1 MNHYGFARVT
11 VASPKVCLGYP
22 SGNADAIIDIL
33 KQVQDSDVVV
43 FPELCITG
51 YSCKDLFRQQELH
64 LHAIDAVWSLARF
77 STDRHQLIFVGA
89 PVHVRT
95 GLYNC
100 AVAIYKGQVIGV
112 VPKTHIPN
120 YSEFEESRWFR
131 AADGTEP
138 GSFDF
143 GRCGT
148 VPFGAN
154 LLFPAEFGLVVHAE
168 ICEDL
173 WMPIPPSSLAA
184 LAGANLFVNLSAS
197 NETVAKDEYRTQ
209 LVANQSG
216 RCLGAYAYA
225 SANEGESAA
234 DVVFG
239 GHCMIAEN
247 GHVIAETFR
256 VGDGTM
262 QTGPRFVTADV
273 DIERLNRER
282 TIQTSFGDSAKLFAQ
297 KSYRPARWHVADTIH
312 PDLKRKVNGQPFVP
326 QDAATLNKRAAQI
339 FGIQCAA
346 TQRRLKQIDF
356 PDVHIGVSGGLD
368 STLALLVLAKVF
380 KQCNLDPKKIHGWT
394 LPGFGTTEKTKGNAL
409 TLMEHLGISSG
420 TIDIRPNCLQVF
432 KDIRHDPFGV
442 GMFHHS
448 VELDKYGVT
457 EFEDTLKNLAPERKK
472 SDLTFEN
479 VQARVRTLLL
489 MSKGFVIG
497 TGDLSELALGWCTYN
512 ADHMSMFNPN
522 CSIPKTL
529 VKWLVRHVAETECS
543 YERQEAG
550 ESLDVK
556 AGTPGVIYRT
566 YNGLFN
572 CLMSICDTTISP
584 ELLPAGSDGNI
595 VQSTEDILGPY
606 ELHDF
611 YLPLFVRH
619 GFTPEKILYLSDYA
633 KFSRE
638 YPRELR
644 EQTLRTFLTRF
655 FSQQFKRDCVPNG
668 PKVGSV
674 SLSPR
679 GDWRMPSDA
688 LADAWL
694 NGL

>member
-1 MNHYGFARVT
+1 MNQYGFARVT
-11 VASPKVCLGYP
+11 VASPKVHLANPRENVDG
-22 SGNADAIIDIL
+22 IIDIL
-33 KQVQDSDVVV
+33 KQVSNSDVVV

-64 LHAIDAVWSLARF
+64 FHTIDAVWSLCRF
-77 STDRHQLIFVGA
+77 SAERHQLIFVGA

-100 AVAIYKGQVIGV
+100 AIAIYKGQVVGV

-131 AADGTEP
+131 AADGTESS
-138 GSFDF
+138 SFDF

-154 LLFPAEFGLVVHAE
+154 MLFPASGGLVVHAE
-168 ICEDL
+168 VCEDL

-184 LAGANLFVNLSAS
+184 LAGANLMVNLSAS

-225 SANEGESAA
+225 SANEGESTA

-239 GHCMIAEN
+239 GHCLIAEN

-273 DIERLNRER
+273 DIERLNRDR

-297 KSYRPARWHVADTIH
+297 KSYRMVRWYP
-312 PDLKRKVNGQPFVP
+312 PDSTWDELKRTVNGQPFVP
-326 QDAATLNKRAAQI
+326 KDKATLDKRAAQI

-346 TQRRLKQIDF
+346 TERRLEQIGF
-356 PDVHIGVSGGLD
+356 HDVHIGVSGGLD

-380 KQCNLDPKKIHGWT
+380 KKRGLDPKKIHGWT

-409 TLMEHLGISSG
+409 SLMEHLGISSG
-420 TIDIRPNCLQVF
+420 TIDIRPTCLQVF
-432 KDIRHDPFGV
+432 KDIKHDPFGM
-442 GMFHHS
+442 GMFHPS
-448 VELDKYGVT
+448 VDLKLYGVS
-457 EFEDTLKNLAPERKK
+457 EFEDTLKNLRPEQKK

-479 VQARVRTLLL
+479 VQARARTMLL

-512 ADHMSMFNPN
+512 ADHMSMYNPN

-529 VKWLVRHVAETECS
+529 VKWLVRYVAETECNF
-543 YERQEAG
+543 EKQEAG

-556 AGTPGVIYRT
+556 AGTPGVILRT
-566 YNGLFN
+566 YNGLHN

-584 ELLPAGSDGNI
+584 ELLPAGDDGNI

-611 YLPLFVRH
+611 YLPLFVRY
-619 GFTPEKILYLSDYA
+619 GFTPEKMLYLSDHA
-633 KFSRE
+633 QFSRE

-688 LADAWL
+688 SAEAWINDL
-694 NGL
+694 